1 MHVLIP
7 ETARR
12 LIQADQSIS
21 ATDAYKVLATN
32 MGVQCLHPQRMLI
45 ICSTKKARCFWQDP
59 EVKQCRKLIKEWA
72 KNSFSRDGLV
82 ELSFDSWCREYGH
95 KLQL

>member
-1 MHVLIP
+1 MF
-7 ETARR
+7 A
-12 LIQADQSIS
+12 S
-21 ATDAYKVLATN
+21 AEDVDNMLDKEGEVFLA
-32 MGVQCLHPQRMLI
+32 
-45 ICSTKKARCFWQDP
+45 DP